1 MAQGSCLGPLLFI
14 LFFNDIHLLPIYGT
28 LILFADDTTL
38 FNHHQNRKFL
48 SFMMTHDMSIL
59 DDWFR
64 ANQLSLNLSKTVS
77 MLFWPN
83 GKELKIDMDGYIIPQ
98 VTHTRFLGVLL
109 DEELL

>member
-1 MAQGSCLGPLLFI
+1 
-14 LFFNDIHLLPIYGT
+14 
-28 LILFADDTTL
+28 
-38 FNHHQNRKFL
+38 
-48 SFMMTHDMSIL
+48 MMTHDMSIL

-98 VTHTRFLGVLL
+98 ATHT
-109 DEELL
+109 